1 MDIVDPIG
9 NESRVHGKPLWDC
22 HEVDA
27 TDLAGYENAIW
38 DIYRRKYDCL
48 IVRGAIPLDVCDK
61 IIANAATMPLAEKS
75 VVAGGWTFPPIFYT
89 LADALAHADSST
101 RRKIL
106 TEYFQ
111 RCQLLSV
118 QDEALLGV
126 DIDGLTN
133 AMLQRFSGGCNVA
146 VPKGYKDQGIYAG
159 STLRAYQGNGL
170 GFTSLQCGNYF
181 QTVSQHFYEHLE
193 QQVDVFDQLAF
204 FFMLQ
209 PAEQGG
215 ALSLFDLQWEEGQFK
230 TQLDDPSTV
239 TLPDKTVQTV
249 YPEQA
254 QILHPQKGDWL
265 IFAAGQIW
273 HRLEPVLGNRE
284 RLTLGGFAAYS
295 YDKKTI
301 YHWS

>member
-1 MDIVDPIG
+1 MEVVDPIG
-9 NESRVHGKPLWDC
+9 NESRVNGKPLWDC
-22 HEVDA
+22 REVA
-27 TDLAGYENAIW
+27 ASDLAGYENAIW

-48 IVRGAIPLDVCDK
+48 IVRGTLPVEVCDK
-61 IIANAATMPLAEKS
+61 IIAGAATLPGAEKS
-75 VVAGGWTFPPIFYT
+75 VVPGGWTFPPIFYT

-106 TEYFQ
+106 GDYFQ
-111 RCQLLSV
+111 RCLHLSE
-118 QDEALLGV
+118 QDEALLGI

-133 AMLQRFSGGCNVA
+133 AMLLHFSGNCNVA

-159 STLRAYQGNGL
+159 STLRAYQGKGL

-193 QQVDVFDQLAF
+193 EQVDVFDQLGF

-209 PAEQGG
+209 TAEQGG
-215 ALSLFDLQWEEGQFK
+215 ALSLFDLEWEEGQFK
-230 TQLDDPSTV
+230 TEIEDPSKLI
-239 TLPDKTVQTV
+239 LPDKTERTV
-249 YPEQA
+249 FPEQA
-254 QILHPQKGDWL
+254 QTLRPQKGDWV
-265 IFAAGQIW
+265 IYAAGQIW
-273 HRLEPVLGNRE
+273 HRLEPVLGSRE